1 MEADT
6 FWTARDY
13 LAMHDDIR
21 QLKNAVGQQQTDMVD
36 VKAQITNMTA
46 IATRILLVL
55 SAATVS
61 GIVGLALLVLQ
72 GR

>member
-1 MEADT
+1 METDPL
-6 FWTARDY
+6 WTAHDY

-36 VKAQITNMTA
+36 VKAQMANMTA

-55 SAATVS
+55 SAAAVS
-61 GIVGLALLVLQ
+61 GIVGLTLLVLQ

>member
-1 MEADT
+1 MDADP

-21 QLKNAVGQQQTDMVD
+21 QLKNTVGQQQTDMVD